1 MTQRHEVLTEQ
12 VLLAL
17 CIDDGHSFVDS
28 NGVIHT
34 DNVDAPKLGE
44 IKTYLQSNNTMLD
57 GALYGKSPK
66 VVMAS
71 TETVQVMLE
80 VAGDLLASDNNKEDR
95 SEMSGKLNALCQSAV
110 IARASDI
117 HVEVGRKETRF
128 LLRVD
133 GKRVVL
139 HSFSDGSSALRQSRT
154 LGTNLAAYAFQMK
167 GKHNY
172 SERVPLNDRFELTL
186 QLDGQDKVVE
196 WRAALMPLDRGIK
209 LVLRCITPLGEPLTL
224 GAMDLL
230 PTHVRLFE
238 EKMKRRSGIIVLTG
252 PMGSGKSSLVYALLE
267 TVDRV
272 ARCVHTLED
281 PVEFEQDGVT
291 KTLVE
296 PRRELKEGSGVY
308 LDYTFYALEQL
319 RQDIDI
325 TSFGELRSHSATKEF
340 TRKGET
346 GGLAISTLHAN
357 SAVGVPAIFIEQLNI
372 PASIVSAPGLMQL
385 FTHQK
390 LLRKLCPHCALSLD
404 DAKLVYEQ
412 HQISESYEKKRTQL
426 MALVPEHIDLV
437 RVRNPEGCNECKS
450 SPNKG
455 EKERVMVLE
464 MIALEDDDRVFI
476 KKQDYLGWQ
485 VHLQTKGWPDI
496 RTHTLHRIKQGLV
509 DIESASEQ
517 VDELMSVSSST
528 LYEQMQEEMKYDY
541 RT

>member
-34 DNVDAPKLGE
+34 DNVDAPKLSE

-281 PVEFEQDGVT
+281 PVEFDQDGVT

-372 PASIVSAPGLMQL
+372 PSSIVSAPGLMQL

-412 HQISESYEKKRTQL
+412 RQIG
-426 MALVPEHIDLV
+426 V
-437 RVRNPEGCNECKS
+437 
-450 SPNKG
+450 
-455 EKERVMVLE
+455 
-464 MIALEDDDRVFI
+464 
-476 KKQDYLGWQ
+476 
-485 VHLQTKGWPDI
+485 
-496 RTHTLHRIKQGLV
+496 
-509 DIESASEQ
+509 
-517 VDELMSVSSST
+517 
-528 LYEQMQEEMKYDY
+528 
-541 RT
+541 

>member
-1 MTQRHEVLTEQ
+1 MTQRHEVLIEQ
-12 VLLAL
+12 ALLAL
-17 CIDDGHSFVDS
+17 CIDDGHSFVDN

-71 TETVQVMLE
+71 TDTVQMMLE

-186 QLDGQDKVVE
+186 QLDGQDKVIE

-296 PRRELKEGSGVY
+296 PRRELKEGSGVH

-412 HQISESYEKKRTQL
+412 HQISGSYEKKRTQL
-426 MALVPEHIDLV
+426 MALVPEHSDVV

-455 EKERVMVLE
+455 EKGRVMVLE
-464 MIALEDDDRVFI
+464 MIALEDDDRAFI
-476 KKQDYLGWQ
+476 KRQDYLGWQ
-485 VHLQTKGWPDI
+485 KHLQTKGWPDI

-517 VDELMSVSSST
+517 VDELMPVSSST
-528 LYEQMQEEMKYDY
+528 LYEQMQEEMKHDY